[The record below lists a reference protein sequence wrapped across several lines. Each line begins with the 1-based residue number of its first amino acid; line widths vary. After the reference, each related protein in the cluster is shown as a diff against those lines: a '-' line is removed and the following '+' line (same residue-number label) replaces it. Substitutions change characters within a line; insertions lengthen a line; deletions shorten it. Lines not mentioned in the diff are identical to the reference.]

1 MRPTFI
7 SQYTKKFSIYK
18 YSYAFCLQDQA
29 LALRKIASMLVNGS
43 SRDKDDHHITLIHG
57 KLIILLLQ

>member
-7 SQYTKKFSIYK
+7 SQYIKELSIYK
-18 YSYAFCLQDQA
+18 CICFCLQDQA